1 MIFGQNPPE
10 ITYLGLPSEFGNKK
24 VPLNSYSDLI
34 EVITKICKYNLSL
47 DIRIVCLNVSD
58 FTFSPDFFNS
68 VIEEESP
75 ETSHLI
81 DDANSLIAKN
91 GIRISLFIGRDH
103 FLGSQ
108 LDEVKKDTI
117 KLINRLS
124 KILDILGVN
133 YPSIMLRIGSAY
145 GNRKSTMDE
154 FCKRVALL
162 DDSCITKLCVMN
174 DDKPSLFSITDL
186 LSGIYYKSGIPI
198 CFRILPHQFNDGG
211 LTIREALFLSCS
223 TWGPGRKPI
232 FFHSES
238 NELDPNGIPLS
249 PQTSDSL
256 SRRIPT
262 FGLDLDVVIDSPIKE
277 DACLKYRMDYK
288 SLPPMVINKIDQK

>member
-1 MIFGQNPPE
+1 MIFGHNPPE

-24 VPLNSYSDLI
+24 VILDSYSDLI
-34 EVITKICKYNLSL
+34 GNIVRICKYNLSL
-47 DIRIVCLNVSD
+47 DIKIVCLNVSD
-58 FTFSPDFFNS
+58 FTFAPDFFDS

-75 ETSHLI
+75 VISSLI
-81 DDANSLIAKN
+81 NEANSIISKN
-91 GIRISLFIGRDH
+91 GIRICLFIGKDY

-108 LDEVKKDTI
+108 LEEVKKDTI

-145 GNRKSTMDE
+145 GNRKATMDE
-154 FCKRVALL
+154 FCKRISLL
-162 DDSCITKLCVMN
+162 DDSCVSKLCVMN

-186 LSGIYYKSGIPI
+186 LSGVYYKSGIPI

-238 NELDPNGIPLS
+238 NDLDPNGIPLES
-249 PQTSDSL
+249 QVSGMLT
-256 SRRIPT
+256 RRIPT
-262 FGLDLDVVIDSPIKE
+262 FGLDLDVVIESTVKE
-277 DACLKYRMDYK
+277 DVCLKYRMDYK
-288 SLPPMVINKIDQK
+288 SLPPMVINKVGNK